1 MCHYHSTSPQSHF
14 TQRLVCS
21 RPTENG
27 RVTLSENKLI
37 ITEDHQR
44 HESTLHSE
52 QERREALMRYFG
64 IDLES

>member
-1 MCHYHSTSPQSHF
+1 
-14 TQRLVCS
+14 S

-44 HESTLHSE
+44 HESTLHAE
-52 QERREALMRYFG
+52 DERRATLMRYFG
-64 IDLES
+64 IDLDR